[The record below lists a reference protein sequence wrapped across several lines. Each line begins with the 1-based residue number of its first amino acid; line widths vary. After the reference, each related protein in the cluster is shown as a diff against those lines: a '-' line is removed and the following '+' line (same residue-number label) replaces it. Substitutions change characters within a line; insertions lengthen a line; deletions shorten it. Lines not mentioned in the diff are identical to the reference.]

1 MIRRH
6 LGRAKDR
13 DSMKRFREETEQI
26 RSRLMKGEYYDV
38 IAEEYGVSV
47 PTVYKYFPVTS
58 LVNEIQ
64 AKQKED
70 E

>member
-1 MIRRH
+1 MRRH

-13 DSMKRFREETEQI
+13 DSMKRFREESDAI
-26 RSRLMKGEYYDV
+26 RSRLKQGEYYDV
-38 IAEEYGVSV
+38 IAEEYGVAI
-47 PTVYKYFPVTS
+47 PTVYKYHPVAQ

-64 AKQKED
+64 DKQQEH